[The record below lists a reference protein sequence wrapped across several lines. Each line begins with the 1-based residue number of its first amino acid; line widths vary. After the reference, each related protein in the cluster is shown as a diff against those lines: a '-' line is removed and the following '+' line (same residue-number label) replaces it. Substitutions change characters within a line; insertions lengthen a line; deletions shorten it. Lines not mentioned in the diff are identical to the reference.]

1 MIADGDLMTFPD
13 GGSKEMAKGTE
24 MKIYIIIVEK
34 TDTGYSAYA
43 KDDHIN
49 AVTVGSTIT
58 EVKKNALE
66 SLNLLYEQ
74 QGKKQVTLEDI
85 SIQLDL
91 PQVFDYFEINA
102 KAFSERIKM
111 NTQLLNQYINGS
123 KEPSAK
129 QISKI
134 TKGLR
139 EFGKELMELDY
150 M

>member
-1 MIADGDLMTFPD
+1 MKDIHKKLN
-13 GGSKEMAKGTE
+13 E
-24 MKIYIIIVEK
+24 MKTYTFIVEK

-66 SLNLLYEQ
+66 ALNLLFEH
-74 QGKKQVTLEDI
+74 QGKKRVTLDNLI
-85 SIQLDL
+85 IQLDI

-102 KAFSERIKM
+102 KAFSERIRM

-123 KEPSAK
+123 KEPSPK
-129 QISKI
+129 QVSKI
-134 TKGLR
+134 TQGLR

-150 M
+150 V